1 MAVNIFRGSRP
12 HGGGGISRSGG
23 IYRRAAFMGIAA
35 VTMAATVLLPAGLAL
50 APVRAQ
56 EQDWLT
62 ERRELET
69 IEKSVEDSFGK
80 NAMGIYLPGEGI
92 FFQYS
97 VPAPANPK
105 EEAQEKS
112 DYLALVLKK
121 IGPLPFLGEQERV
134 IVQVRQGNTLWLRE
148 LPVSVVKQLAGRY
161 RTDLFNRYYTFYK
174 NGEGP
179 ADSIP
184 NWQGL
189 WQEVLMVEGIVRDAY
204 GEGVGTIFAPGYGVL
219 ISYHDPNT
227 DPEVVRRHMA
237 TIEFLLSNL
246 QQLNPESWIVTEA
259 RTPEGIWQAKI
270 RLRTIQKARYEK
282 LAPEDLAEIEWMYNG
297 SPI

>member
-1 MAVNIFRGSRP
+1 MTANIFQKAAMV
-12 HGGGGISRSGG
+12 GIL
-23 IYRRAAFMGIAA
+23 
-35 VTMAATVLLPAGLAL
+35 AATVAAAVFLPAGLAP

-56 EQDWLT
+56 EQGWLT
-62 ERRELET
+62 ERQELEA
-69 IEKSVEDSFGK
+69 IEKFVEDSFGN
-80 NAMGIYLPGEGI
+80 NAMGIHLPGDGL

-97 VPAPANPK
+97 VPAPANTK
-105 EEAQEKS
+105 EEAQEKA
-112 DYLALVLKK
+112 DYLALVFKK
-121 IGPLPFLGEQERV
+121 IGPLPFLGEQEKV

-148 LPVSVVKQLAGRY
+148 LPVSVVKQLADRY
-161 RTDLFNRYYTFYK
+161 RTDLFNRYYAFYK

-179 ADSIP
+179 TDSIP
-184 NWQGL
+184 NWQSL

-204 GEGVGTIFAPGYGVL
+204 GEGVGTIFVPGYGVL
-219 ISYHDPNT
+219 ISYHDPNS